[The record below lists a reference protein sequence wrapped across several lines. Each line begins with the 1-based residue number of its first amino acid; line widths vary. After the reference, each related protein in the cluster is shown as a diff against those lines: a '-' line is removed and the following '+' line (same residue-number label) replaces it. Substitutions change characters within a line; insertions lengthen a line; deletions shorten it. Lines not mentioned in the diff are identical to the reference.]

1 MANQMALLG
10 YLTEELGKLFDAA
23 LLVEPAGGVND
34 AWAKVLAHHGVAPTA
49 EHERAAYRTRVDL
62 ARGALPGE
70 VAACAAA
77 IATKFAQA
85 VGDPRLIDAANA
97 VWASIEPKYLE
108 YATWRPKSM
117 FAFAVQSAKTA
128 REQAKAKGW
137 QRPPSGYVIRCSQC
151 GGPRLSETLACQ
163 FCGKDKLG
171 T

>member
-1 MANQMALLG
+1 MADQMALLG

-34 AWAKVLAHHGVAPTA
+34 AWAKILAQHGVAPTP
-49 EHERAAYRTRVDL
+49 EHERAAYRARVDL

-70 VAACAAA
+70 VAACARA
-77 IATKFAQA
+77 IATRFAQA
-85 VGDPRLIDAANA
+85 IGDPRLIDAANA

-128 REQAKAKGW
+128 KNKGW
-137 QRPPSGYVIRCSQC
+137 QRPPGGYVIRCSQC

>member
-1 MANQMALLG
+1 MDPARSAALLG
-10 YLTEELGKLFDAA
+10 YLTEELGKLFDSA

-34 AWAKVLAHHGVAPTA
+34 AWAKVLAQHGVPPTPDR
-49 EHERAAYRTRVDL
+49 ERDALRARLNL

-70 VAACAAA
+70 VAACARAIAKRFAEGIGDARLIEAAA
-77 IATKFAQA
+77 I
-85 VGDPRLIDAANA
+85 
-97 VWASIEPKYLE
+97 VWQSIEPKYLE

-117 FAFAVQSAKTA
+117 FAFAVQSAKD
-128 REQAKAKGW
+128 AKAKGW
-137 QRPPSGYVIRCSQC
+137 QRPPGGYVIRCSQC